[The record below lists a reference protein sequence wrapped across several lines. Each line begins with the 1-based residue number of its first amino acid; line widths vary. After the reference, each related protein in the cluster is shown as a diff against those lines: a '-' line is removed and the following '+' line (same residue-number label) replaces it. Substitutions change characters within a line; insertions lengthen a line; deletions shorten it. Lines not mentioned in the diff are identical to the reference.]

1 MIKRCRGFGLIEI
14 MIAMTLGLLIM
25 LGLSQLFISVKSTHL
40 SQNASAAMQEDARFA
55 LSRLIHEIRMVG
67 MFGCLATID
76 DKSGSGFAA
85 AQQNPIRWDS
95 GRQALTL
102 VTADVGSTD
111 GNPTWTLYSDCETSA
126 TAHNKKDS
134 GVGPLKFP
142 ISQVTYTY
150 NRRAREIT
158 NLIQNVSSF
167 NVLFGVA
174 NDLNDTGIARY
185 INNPPD
191 PSLIRSVRLTLT
203 LEDPG
208 KRVKDQTFSVVA
220 ALRNRL
226 G

>member
-1 MIKRCRGFGLIEI
+1 MSRRCRGFGLIEI
-14 MIAMTLGLLIM
+14 MIAMTLGLIIT

-55 LSRLIHEIRMVG
+55 LSRLLQEIRMVG

-76 DKSGSGFAA
+76 DQSGSGFAA
-85 AQQNPIRWDS
+85 ARQNPIRWDS
-95 GRQALTL
+95 GKQALTL
-102 VTADVGSTD
+102 VTADVGATE
-111 GNPTWTLYSDCETSA
+111 GNPTWTIHTDCETSA
-126 TAHNKKDS
+126 TAHNKKQP

-142 ISQVTYTY
+142 ISQVTYSY

-158 NLIQNVSSF
+158 NLIQNVSAF

-174 NDLNDTGIARY
+174 SHANDTGIARY
-185 INNPPD
+185 TNNPPD
-191 PSLIRSVRLTLT
+191 PSLIRSVRVTLT
-203 LEDPG
+203 LEDPH
-208 KRVKDQTFSVVA
+208 KRVKNQTFSAVA